1 MCKFGVSGARQ
12 IRAQIVRYA
21 LTITEISLRESR
33 TGEYA
38 VIAHRSAKY
47 RQGVKS
53 VVAVEVFAV
62 LVEQFVLGRIF
73 RVAFMLRI
81 GETVVRF
88 VLEFVFVQ
96 SVTKI
101 GVFVPHNQI
110 LSGIYTMAVFPGISQ

>member
-1 MCKFGVSGARQ
+1 VCKLGVSGDRQ
-12 IRAQIVRYA
+12 VRAQIMRYA
-21 LTITEISLRESR
+21 LTITERSLRESR

-53 VVAVEVFAV
+53 VVAVDVFTV

-73 RVAFMLRI
+73 RVVLIVRI
-81 GETVVRF
+81 GKTIVRL
-88 VLEFVFVQ
+88 VLEFVFFQ

-110 LSGIYTMAVFPGISQ
+110 LSGSYTMAAFPGISQ